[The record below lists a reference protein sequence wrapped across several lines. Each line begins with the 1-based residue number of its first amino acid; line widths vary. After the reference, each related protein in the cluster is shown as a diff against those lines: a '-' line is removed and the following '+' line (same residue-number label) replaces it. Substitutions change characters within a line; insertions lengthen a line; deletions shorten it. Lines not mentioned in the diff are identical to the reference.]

1 MKKKIWLNISRSFKE
16 ALEFDDA
23 YYLAQSPQERLETVQ
38 ILREEYEKIKKGKN
52 LEDRK
57 GLRRVLKLIKQA

>member
-1 MKKKIWLNISRSFKE
+1 MKKKIWLHKCRTFKE

-38 ILREEYEKIKKGKN
+38 ILREEYEKIKKGKKY
-52 LEDRK
+52 EGGK
-57 GLRRVLKLIKQA
+57 GLRRVLRLIKQI